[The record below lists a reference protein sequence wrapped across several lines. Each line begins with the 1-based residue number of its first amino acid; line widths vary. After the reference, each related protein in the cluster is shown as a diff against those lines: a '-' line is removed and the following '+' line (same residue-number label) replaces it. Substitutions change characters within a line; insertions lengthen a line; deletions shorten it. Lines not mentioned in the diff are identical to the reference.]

1 MTNSTYTASS
11 PSPLWQYWRGLSGW
25 NFYFLLK
32 FGLLWAG
39 YLNFHPLL
47 NLVFMAFLLMPLP
60 RMRLHRLRHWIA
72 LPIGFA
78 LFWHDT
84 WLPGPESMM
93 SQGSQV
99 AGFSAD
105 YLLDLVTERFI
116 NWQMIGAVFVLL
128 VAWLFLSQWIRV
140 TVFVVAIMIWL
151 NMLTLT
157 GPAFNLWPGGQPT
170 TTVTTTGGGAAATV
184 AAAGDTPV
192 VGDIPAQTAPPTSEN
207 LNAYLASFYA
217 SEEKRQSTFPAQLPA
232 DAQPFDL
239 LVINI
244 CSLSWDDIEAAGL
257 MSHPLWS
264 HFDIVFKDFNS
275 ATAYSG
281 PAAIR
286 LLRASCGQSSHKN
299 LYQQA
304 NNQCY
309 LFDNLA
315 KLGFTQQL
323 MMDHNGEFG
332 GFLKEIRD
340 NGGVQVPLMDQSG
353 LPPVLLSFD
362 GSPVY
367 DDTAVL
373 NRWMESDSFK
383 QGQRTATFYNLLPL
397 HDGNH
402 YPGDRKTAD
411 YKLRAQKLFD
421 ELDAFFTQLEKS
433 GRKVMVVLVPEHGAA
448 LKGDKMQVSGLR
460 DIPSP
465 SITNVPT
472 AIKFFGMKAPHQG
485 APIEINQPS
494 SFLAIS
500 ELVTRVLDGKIFTE
514 DSVNWQQLTSN
525 LPQTAPVSENANAI
539 VLQYQN
545 KPYVRLNG
553 GDWVPYPQ

>member
-1 MTNSTYTASS
+1 MTNSSMTTSP

-60 RMRLHRLRHWIA
+60 RVRLHRLRHWIA
-72 LPIGFA
+72 LPIGFG

-84 WLPGPESMM
+84 WLPGPESIL

-99 AGFSAD
+99 AGFSTD
-105 YLLDLVTERFI
+105 YLLDLVTRFI
-116 NWQMIGAVFVLL
+116 NWQMIGGVFVLL

-151 NMLTLT
+151 NVLTLT

-184 AAAGDTPV
+184 ATAGDTPV
-192 VGDIPAQTAPPTSEN
+192 VGDMPAQTAPPTSEN

-264 HFDIVFKDFNS
+264 HFDIVFKHFNS

-362 GSPVY
+362 GSPIY

-373 NRWMESDSFK
+373 NRWMASDSFK

-433 GRKVMVVLVPEHGAA
+433 GRKVMVVMVPEHGGA

-494 SFLAIS
+494 SFLAVS

>member
-1 MTNSTYTASS
+1 MTNSSMTTSP

-60 RMRLHRLRHWIA
+60 RVRLHRLRHWIA
-72 LPIGFA
+72 LPIGFG

-84 WLPGPESMM
+84 WLPGPESIL

-105 YLLDLVTERFI
+105 YLLDLVTRFI
-116 NWQMIGAVFVLL
+116 NWQMIGGVFVLL

-151 NMLTLT
+151 NVLTLT

-184 AAAGDTPV
+184 ATAGDTPV
-192 VGDIPAQTAPPTSEN
+192 VGDMPAQTAPPTSEN

-264 HFDIVFKDFNS
+264 HFDIVFKHFNS

-362 GSPVY
+362 GSPIY

-373 NRWMESDSFK
+373 NRWMASDSFK

-433 GRKVMVVLVPEHGAA
+433 GRKVMVVMVPEHGAA

-485 APIEINQPS
+485 APIEVNQPS
-494 SFLAIS
+494 SFLAVS

-514 DSVNWQQLTSN
+514 ESVNWQQLTSN